1 MPKELIKLS
10 SRYPN
15 SPNFLKFIKK
25 AESELAKDKFIYEL
39 KDADYVGFIIE
50 PKPKEQEVKTLPTII
65 SVDPPGGPFMSL
77 GDTNIIN
84 GMKLTRINNTPEGVF
99 LIFEKVDSISNN

>member
-39 KDADYVGFIIE
+39 KDTDYVRFIIE
-50 PKPKEQEVKTLPTII
+50 PKPEEYRGKESHRIL

-84 GMKLTRINNTPEGVF
+84 GMKLTRINDTPEGVF

>member
-1 MPKELIKLS
+1 MPEESIKLP

-39 KDADYVGFIIE
+39 KDADYVRFIIE
-50 PKPKEQEVKTLPTII
+50 SQSEEDRGKKPPCIL

-77 GDTNIIN
+77 GDTDIIN
-84 GMKLTRINNTPEGVF
+84 GMKLTRINDTPEGVF